1 MDLSVWSGPHGG
13 AVVTTPF
20 RSVAYPTRVLSGPDA
35 VEHLGAEARRLG
47 CSRAFV
53 VSGRSTGS
61 DHANRGR
68 IVAALGGALAGWYAG
83 IEKDSTYRSV
93 SEATAEAR
101 AASADMIV
109 AVGGGSVIVGARAV
123 AIFLA
128 EAGDPFELMT
138 QYPKGQPAV
147 SPRLEAPKPPI
158 INVVTTPNTAMNRA
172 GTGLKNDDLDHR
184 MEYFDP
190 KTRPVAIIWDDDL
203 IMATPPEVYR
213 STATTIFN
221 GAVMGLGSA
230 SRNPLVEGDR
240 LQSFRLAVSAYPMI
254 GTEGDG
260 ADSRMDLMIVAFLSN
275 RIGDVTDLRTGRGR
289 PDPRGRA
296 YALATALHLRY
307 HGVGQGEATAMIN
320 PTVLERYPP
329 AIESL
334 RPVAT
339 GLDLGLDDASAGD
352 CAEAIAGALRSIYRS
367 AGMPTRLRDLDVP
380 REDLDLIAA
389 DTQKNF
395 NANPGMRDQ
404 DEVSEMRAILEAAW

>member
-1 MDLSVWSGPHGG
+1 M
-13 AVVTTPF
+13 TTSF
-20 RSVAYPTRVLSGPDA
+20 RSVAYPTRVFSGPDT
-35 VEHLGAEARRLG
+35 VEHLGAEVRRLG

-53 VSGRSTGS
+53 VSGRSAGA
-61 DHANRGR
+61 DEANRGR
-68 IVAALGGALAGWYAG
+68 IEAALGGALAGWYAG

-138 QYPKGQPAV
+138 QYPEGQPAV
-147 SPRLEAPKPPI
+147 SPRLGAPKPPI

-172 GTGLKNDDLDHR
+172 GTGLKNDDIDHR

-190 KTRPVAIIWDDDL
+190 KTRPATIIWDDDL

-213 STATTIFN
+213 STATTIFS

-230 SRNPLVEGDR
+230 SRNPLVDGDR
-240 LQSFRLAVSAYPMI
+240 LQSFRLAVSAYPTI
-254 GTEGDG
+254 GTADDRP
-260 ADSRMDLMIVAFLSN
+260 DSRMALMVVAFLSN
-275 RIGDVTDLRTGRGR
+275 RIGDTTELGAGRDR
-289 PDPRGRA
+289 PGPWGRA
-296 YALATALHLRY
+296 YPLTTALHVRY
-307 HGVGQGEATAMIN
+307 RRVGQGEATAMIN
-320 PTVLERYPP
+320 PTVLERHPP
-329 AIESL
+329 VIETL
-334 RPVAT
+334 RPVAE
-339 GLDLGLDDASAGD
+339 GLELGLDANASAGD
-352 CAEAIAGALRSIYRS
+352 YAEAIAGELRSIYRT

-380 REDLDLIAA
+380 KEDFDLIAA

-395 NANPGMRDQ
+395 NANPGLRDG
-404 DEVSEMRAILEAAW
+404 DEVGEMRAILEAAW

>member
-1 MDLSVWSGPHGG
+1 M
-13 AVVTTPF
+13 TTSF
-20 RSVAYPTRVLSGPDA
+20 RSVAYPTRVFSGSDA

-53 VSGRSTGS
+53 VSGRSTGA
-61 DHANRGR
+61 DEANRGR
-68 IVAALGGALAGWYAG
+68 IEAALGSALAGWYAG

-93 SEATAEAR
+93 SEATEQAR

-138 QYPKGQPAV
+138 QYPEGQAAV
-147 SPRLEAPKPPI
+147 SPRLSAPKPPI

-172 GTGLKNDDLDHR
+172 GSGLKNDDLDHR

-190 KTRPVAIIWDDDL
+190 KTRPATIIWDDDL
-203 IMATPPEVYR
+203 IMATPPEVFR
-213 STATTIFN
+213 STATTIFS

-230 SRNPLVEGDR
+230 TRNPLLDGDR
-240 LQSFRLAVSAYPMI
+240 LQAFRLAVSAYPTI
-254 GTEGDG
+254 GTEDDG
-260 ADSRMDLMIVAFLSN
+260 PDPRMDLMVVAFLSN
-275 RIGDVTDLRTGRGR
+275 RMGDVTELGSGRGG
-289 PDPRGRA
+289 PGPFGRA

-307 HGVGQGEATAMIN
+307 HAVGQGEATAMIN

-329 AIESL
+329 PIETL
-334 RPVAT
+334 RPVADA
-339 GLDLGLDDASAGD
+339 LDLALGDASAD
-352 CAEAIAGALRSIYRS
+352 DHAKAIAEALRSIYRA
-367 AGMPTRLRDLDVP
+367 AGMPTRLRDLDVL
-380 REDLDLIAA
+380 REDFDLITA

-395 NANPGMRDQ
+395 NANPGMRDE
-404 DEVSEMRAILEAAW
+404 DEAGEMLAILEVAW